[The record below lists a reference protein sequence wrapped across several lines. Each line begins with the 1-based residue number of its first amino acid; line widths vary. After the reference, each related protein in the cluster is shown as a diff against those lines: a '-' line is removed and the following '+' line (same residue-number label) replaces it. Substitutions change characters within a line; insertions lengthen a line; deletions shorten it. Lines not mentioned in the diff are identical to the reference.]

1 METKI
6 HPCEEG
12 GLAGWDWT
20 KRVLFSPIILHLRP
34 KKGTKHGV
42 QGKGTAPGGEGMSC
56 EIGLARRLAQQGGM
70 DHFKLYVLAIRFMNG
85 TAHINR
91 VQNLC
96 KPRLRQESN
105 TTET

>member
-1 METKI
+1 MMETKI

-42 QGKGTAPGGEGMSC
+42 
-56 EIGLARRLAQQGGM
+56 
-70 DHFKLYVLAIRFMNG
+70 
-85 TAHINR
+85 
-91 VQNLC
+91 
-96 KPRLRQESN
+96 
-105 TTET
+105 